1 MTIILLVGQ
10 LRSGVSG
17 TLAGRLD
24 TRRRSVLPWP
34 FAGLEKASEEGQ
46 GNLKPEE

>member
-17 TLAGRLD
+17 TLAGRRVGTTFDAWTVTLD
-24 TRRRSVLPWP
+24 PICFLTGSGRL
-34 FAGLEKASEEGQ
+34 L
-46 GNLKPEE
+46 